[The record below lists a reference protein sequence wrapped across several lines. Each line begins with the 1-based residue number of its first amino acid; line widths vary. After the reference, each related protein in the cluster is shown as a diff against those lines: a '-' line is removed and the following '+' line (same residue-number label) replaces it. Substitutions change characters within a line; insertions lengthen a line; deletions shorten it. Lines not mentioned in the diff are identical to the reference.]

1 LGAPARVVCGVER
14 ASTAAHGKRKQQQ
27 PPGAPNGHS
36 GYFNTCVRR
45 AARAREICV
54 LSRGL
59 NNLCRSLRTSD
70 VPKRLFDFWFA
81 LLPTLLLLL
90 GCGSPSTPA
99 SAADASGAKVLHL
112 GSTSWVPF
120 TAEQG
125 QPRVAS
131 YVVERALE
139 RAGYKTDTTIVA
151 DGALT
156 PALREGR
163 FDGSDALWES
173 DDRQEFL
180 VYSDPYLENRLLLVG
195 RKGTDV
201 SATSFAALAG
211 KKIAIVEGYAYGRE
225 LESAKEPV
233 FVRVKSAQENLRAVL
248 SGQVDYC
255 LLDALVVEFL
265 FEQHP
270 KRAREE
276 LEVGREPLIRRSLHF
291 ALRKSVPDAAEI
303 IKRFNAVVGDMVRDG
318 TYNLALQVT
327 WITADV
333 DGDGRAELVRGGDRV
348 GTAPPERSYQL
359 FRGSTE
365 KSTTSG
371 APGVMTPE
379 QQHRYYV
386 NGHTY
391 NSWEEIPD
399 NLKLQPDA
407 NTVGAGHPQ
416 MNLIEW

>member
-1 LGAPARVVCGVER
+1 VLKRPLEVWVGIL
-14 ASTAAHGKRKQQQ
+14 TA
-27 PPGAPNGHS
+27 
-36 GYFNTCVRR
+36 
-45 AARAREICV
+45 
-54 LSRGL
+54 
-59 NNLCRSLRTSD
+59 
-70 VPKRLFDFWFA
+70 
-81 LLPTLLLLL
+81 LLLLF
-90 GCGSPSTPA
+90 GCGSPASPA
-99 SAADASGAKVLHL
+99 SPAEASGAKALHL

-139 RAGYKTDTTIVA
+139 RAGYKTQTTIVA

-156 PALREGR
+156 PALRAGR

-173 DDRQEFL
+173 EDRQEFL
-180 VYSDPYLENRLLLVG
+180 LYSDPYLENRLLLVG

-211 KKIAIVEGYAYGRE
+211 KKIAIVEGYAYGSA
-225 LESAKEPV
+225 LETAKEPT
-233 FVRVKSAQENLRAVL
+233 FVRVKSAQENLRAVV

-265 FEQHP
+265 LEQHP

-276 LEVGREPLIRRSLHF
+276 LAIGRDPLIRRSLHF
-291 ALRKSVPDAAEI
+291 ALRKDLPDAAAI
-303 IKRFNAVVGDMVRDG
+303 IKRFNEVVGDMVRDG

-333 DGDGRAELVRGGDRV
+333 DGDGRTELVRGGERV
-348 GTAPPERSYQL
+348 GTAPPEHSYRL
-359 FRGSTE
+359 FQNSTE
-365 KSTTSG
+365 KSSASS
-371 APGVMTPE
+371 APSVMSPE
-379 QQHRYYV
+379 EQNRYYV

-399 NLKLQPDA
+399 NLKLHPDA
-407 NTVGAGHPQ
+407 NTVGSGHPQ
-416 MNLIEW
+416 VKLIEW